1 MRGWLFLC
9 SSWKGDN
16 EFDIPHTLRNINM
29 LSYTSSSCHSLSL
42 QANTH
47 TVVAKESLDYMPSVS
62 YKDHKDQWSEGD
74 AKWTEEELAGEC
86 EGMDWSFK
94 TCNTTHCSR

>member
-62 YKDHKDQWSEGD
+62 YKDHKDHSSGTVERGRRQ
-74 AKWTEEELAGEC
+74 
-86 EGMDWSFK
+86 MDRGRTGWRMRR
-94 TCNTTHCSR
+94 NGLVV